1 MAINASG
8 IAKAIILG
16 NRLAISLAKTCIT
29 TPVLIN
35 TDPEQ
40 GAKYAIPLLCE
51 TNQKSAAAEVSESL
65 IISTDA
71 KKNVTDNVAPGS
83 KSWHLT
89 GYLHVDGE
97 VTNYFTPL
105 LQFQCDTLWS
115 WFNHGAVLMY
125 KDGNAQIYDRVVIKD
140 LQTSQQKDSG
150 NAIPFSLTLK
160 EINVMETSPLESD
173 TGALDSAATPDQISA
188 SVPKTGSSAG
198 FASAM
203 GSTNSVMT
211 SSLADA

>member
-1 MAINASG
+1 MAVTVSGITKAILEGNRMAI
-8 IAKAIILG
+8 KM
-16 NRLAISLAKTCIT
+16 AKTCVT

-35 TDPEQ
+35 TDTTQ

-65 IISTDA
+65 IIGPDS

-105 LQFQCDTLWS
+105 LQFYNDTLWG
-115 WFNHGAVLMY
+115 WFNHGAVLMF

-160 EINVMETSPLESD
+160 EVNIMEVSPLDVDSD
-173 TGALDSAATPDQISA
+173 
-188 SVPKTGSSAG
+188 
-198 FASAM
+198 
-203 GSTNSVMT
+203 STNSTDKAAKSKPQTGSEGGNAQDMGTTNAQTVAVEE
-211 SSLADA
+211 SA